1 VNPDPSQPRAPEVSV
16 IIAAID
22 GRPDVDSTISAVRS
36 QARDRSLEILLVANP
51 SHPCTIRGQTTGVTL
66 LVSDRRRLV
75 PELWGLGVARAQGA
89 IVATTIAGCTP
100 DGCWFDAMMVG
111 HQSAHAAIGGPIE
124 QHASGHLMDWAVYFV
139 RYAAY
144 MQPLRSGRV
153 LQVPGDNGSY
163 KKDALE
169 HERGTIAA
177 EGFWE
182 YEINERLVARGH
194 TLSMASDMA
203 VWHTHSFGVRS
214 FARQRWQHGR
224 IFGRSKAGTISA
236 PARVM
241 RAALAPFSLATM
253 VQRAA
258 RHVFTRRRHR
268 MQFLRALPHV
278 VLFYACWIAG
288 ETAGLFQAA
297 E

>member
-1 VNPDPSQPRAPEVSV
+1 MNPDPNQRRAPEVSV

-22 GRPDVDSTISAVRS
+22 GRPDVDTAISAVRS
-36 QARDRSLEILLVANP
+36 QARDRSIEILLVANP
-51 SHPCTIRGQTTGVTL
+51 SHPCTIVNQRTGVTL
-66 LVSDRRRLV
+66 LVSDRQRLV
-75 PELWGLGVARAQGA
+75 PELWGLGVVRAQGA
-89 IVATTIAGCTP
+89 IVAITIAGCTP
-100 DGCWFDAMMVG
+100 QGNWFDAMIVG
-111 HQSAHAAIGGPIE
+111 HESAHAAIGGPIE
-124 QHASGHLMDWAVYFV
+124 QHVSGRLVDWAVYFV

-163 KKDALE
+163 KKDAIE
-169 HERGTIAA
+169 HERDTIAA

-194 TLSMASDMA
+194 TLNMAPDMT
-203 VWHTHSFGVRS
+203 VWHTHSFGMRS

-224 IFGRSKAGTISA
+224 IFGRSKASA
-236 PARVM
+236 MTAAARLM
-241 RAALAPFSLATM
+241 RAMLAPLSLATM

-268 MQFLRALPHV
+268 LQFLRALPHI